1 MFATSTSPR
10 SSASRPAAG
19 GRAWGRAGRPR
30 PADIGA
36 DFSPLTLHKTFCTP
50 HGGGGPG
57 MGPIAVARHLVPF
70 LPGHPVAGI
79 GGTESIGP
87 VSAAPFGSP
96 SILTIPR
103 VYIALM
109 GRDGLVK
116 ATQVAILN
124 ANYMAK
130 RLEKHYPILYTGKA
144 GYVAHEFILDLR
156 QFKEAAGGEAV
167 GV

>member
-57 MGPIAVARHLVPF
+57 MGPIAVARHLAAF
-70 LPGHPVAGI
+70 LPGHPLGSHDAQPVGA
-79 GGTESIGP
+79 
-87 VSAAPFGSP
+87 VSAAPWGSA
-96 SILTIPR
+96 SILP
-103 VYIALM
+103 
-109 GRDGLVK
+109 
-116 ATQVAILN
+116 
-124 ANYMAK
+124 
-130 RLEKHYPILYTGKA
+130 
-144 GYVAHEFILDLR
+144 
-156 QFKEAAGGEAV
+156 
-167 GV
+167 